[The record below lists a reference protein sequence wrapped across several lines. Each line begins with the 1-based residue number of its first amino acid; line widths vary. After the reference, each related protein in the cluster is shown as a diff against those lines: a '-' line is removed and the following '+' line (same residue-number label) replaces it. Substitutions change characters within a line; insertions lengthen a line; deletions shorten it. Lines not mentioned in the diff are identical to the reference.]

1 MPIIHANGID
11 QEYEWHSIEGSSQ
24 IPIALVAGMGGSRS
38 YWKPQISDFAKN
50 HPVLA
55 YDQRGTGG
63 SAAIKVES
71 IEQLAIDFIGLLDAL
86 KLEKVHFVGHSTG
99 GAIGQVIAIR
109 YPERLAS
116 LVLYASVHKA
126 DHYRHRVWGLRKQ
139 ILEAMGP
146 EVYAKTTSLFFYPPE
161 FTNAHHE
168 ELLAVEARTAQFEL
182 SSPEIMGSRIESIL
196 QFDVVADLGKIKTP
210 TLVICS
216 EDDLL
221 TPAYFSQEMATLI
234 PNAKLVLF
242 QKGGHA
248 YSRSNPEQFNQLV
261 LDFIDQHAQ

>member
-1 MPIIHANGID
+1 MPIINANHIAH
-11 QEYEWHSIEGSSQ
+11 EYEWHGLENSSE
-24 IPIALVAGMGGSRS
+24 IPLVLVAGMGGSRS

-50 HPVLA
+50 HKVLA

-63 SAAIKVES
+63 SAALKVES
-71 IEQLAIDFIGLLDAL
+71 IEQLAADFIGLLDVL
-86 KLEKVHFVGHSTG
+86 QIEKVHFVGHSTG
-99 GAIGQVIAIR
+99 GAIGQVVAIN
-109 YPERLAS
+109 YPKRLAS
-116 LVLYASVHKA
+116 LVLYASIHTA

-139 ILEAMGP
+139 ILETMGP
-146 EVYAKTTSLFFYPPE
+146 EIYAKTTSLFFYPPE
-161 FTNAHHE
+161 YTNAHHD

-196 QFDVVADLGKIKTP
+196 KFDVKADLEKIKAP

-216 EDDLL
+216 ADDLL
-221 TPAYFSQEMATLI
+221 TPAYFSQEMAKLI
-234 PNAKLVLF
+234 PNAQLVLF

-261 LDFIDQHAQ
+261 LDFIDQQSH